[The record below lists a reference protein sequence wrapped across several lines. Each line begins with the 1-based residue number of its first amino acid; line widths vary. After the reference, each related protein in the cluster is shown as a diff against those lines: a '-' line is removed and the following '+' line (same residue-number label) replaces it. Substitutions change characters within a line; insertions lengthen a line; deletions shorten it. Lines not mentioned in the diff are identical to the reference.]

1 MNTKYTK
8 IALSGTGDDTKV
20 HLHYNE
26 PTDGGGRQDLD
37 LESKDA
43 PLDSFLAAMRGMNEF
58 VEELL
63 DFPTHYATNCGVHIV
78 SLSYKKDRL
87 SAILSVKKTLANGLS
102 FNFNTPGY
110 AEIEEGKPET
120 ETTMSEAMREQ
131 ISVLIAEADKYRK
144 GERSQLG
151 MFERG
156 NGQAEDAGGP
166 EETDKGSGDE

>member
-1 MNTKYTK
+1 MQTRYTK

-26 PTDGGGRQDLD
+26 PTDSGGRQDLD

-43 PLDSFLAAMRGMNEF
+43 PLESFIKAMRGMNEY

-63 DFPTHYATNCGVHIV
+63 DFPTHYASNCGVHTV
-78 SLSYKKDRL
+78 SLSYKKDRMNV
-87 SAILSVKKTLANGLS
+87 ILSVKKTLQNGLS

-110 AEIEEGKPET
+110 LEIEEGKPET
-120 ETTMSEAMREQ
+120 ETTMSKPMREQ
-131 ISVLIAEADKYRK
+131 INVLIAEAEKYRK

-151 MFERG
+151 MFDRG
-156 NGQAEDAGGP
+156 NGQAGDDEEDQSTA
-166 EETDKGSGDE
+166 EEAPD